1 MSDSSK
7 KPDRKSHTISDHQYG
22 EDFYHSHDD
31 EEGADHDHD
40 DFAADGSIENN
51 PIWIADNVSLL
62 SVGIDIGSPGTPG
75 GIFRPALRRPGD
87 GHFCRRNSL
96 PPRNN
101 HQTPGR
107 LTPLQNQDPHSY
119 RSPGRILEH

>member
-75 GIFRPALRRPGD
+75 GFFPLAPGRRGAGLSPPPPVG
-87 GHFCRRNSL
+87 RRATT
-96 PPRNN
+96 PP
-101 HQTPGR
+101 TPGR
-107 LTPLQNQDPHSY
+107 FAPC
-119 RSPGRILEH
+119 